1 MAEMLG
7 VSRETWRK
15 ALGLLRGEGVL
26 YSRHG
31 SGTYLQEPSHRITN
45 DLSQLKSMSKMIAEA
60 GLREQGSCMTCT
72 VGTAPEEVCR
82 FFEAPETAEFAII
95 QHIRRTE
102 KDVIAVSLGYLP
114 EKYAEKM
121 HGAIPQSLFAFL
133 EESEGIYISRASTE
147 LFLPAENDPLCEM
160 LRLREGQSAFGFR
173 QCHYDSRGNPTLYS
187 VDYLRSDLFHFTI
200 MRIRP

>member
-1 MAEMLG
+1 MPLCKSVITKRPVPFAARP
-7 VSRETWRK
+7 V
-15 ALGLLRGEGVL
+15 V
-26 YSRHG
+26 H
-31 SGTYLQEPSHRITN
+31 HRDI
-45 DLSQLKSMSKMIAEA
+45 SAK
-60 GLREQGSCMTCT
+60 
-72 VGTAPEEVCR
+72 PEEVCR
-82 FFEAPETAEFAII
+82 FFEAPETAEFVII

-147 LFLPAENDPLCEM
+147 LFIPAEHDPLCEM

>member
-1 MAEMLG
+1 
-7 VSRETWRK
+7 
-15 ALGLLRGEGVL
+15 
-26 YSRHG
+26 
-31 SGTYLQEPSHRITN
+31 
-45 DLSQLKSMSKMIAEA
+45 MSKMIAEA

-95 QHIRRTE
+95 QHIRCTE

-147 LFLPAENDPLCEM
+147 LFIPAENDPLCEM